1 MSVTFFKLKK
11 KGSAEGKVEKNY
23 GYHPKDLRFSARCY
37 TAERDGDWH
46 VGTAWSPRPR
56 ARALFQAHTVTR
68 PSAVRGQVSGPHVR
82 CHVRPPDSGPWEGLS
97 TGLPLGKEPPR
108 TQTGIVKSSRDTG
121 HIIMECPHP
130 AKP

>member
-23 GYHPKDLRFSARCY
+23 GDHPKDLRFSARCY

-56 ARALFQAHTVTR
+56 ARALFQATHSH
-68 PSAVRGQVSGPHVR
+68 PSICR
-82 CHVRPPDSGPWEGLS
+82 
-97 TGLPLGKEPPR
+97 PR
-108 TQTGIVKSSRDTG
+108 TGERTSCKVPC
-121 HIIMECPHP
+121 EAP
-130 AKP
+130 